1 MLRLEYISGISVIA
15 ITVLGYELIDI
26 SDVTCRN
33 SLQSVYRQICSNLPP
48 IAGVCHGAMVLHD
61 TMFLDLD
68 MHTLQKVLN
77 PKVDGSIYLDEI
89 FADIKLDFFVFLSSM
104 ASITGNPGQSAYGA
118 ANMFLAGLAAQRR
131 KRGLAAS
138 TVYVGAIVGNGYVTR
153 ELTLTQQLFLRKVG
167 NLWMSE
173 QDFHQIFAEAVV
185 ASPPRPGPNP
195 EFSTGLQILYA
206 GEDEKITWYKNPLFS
221 HLVFQRNTTNLSR
234 AGNTTATV
242 SVKNQLLKAITPDEV
257 SKILKGKVYFI
268 TSSILK
274 LMLFKFPSLHDC
286 KLHSKLLPM

>member
-1 MLRLEYISGISVIA
+1 
-15 ITVLGYELIDI
+15 
-26 SDVTCRN
+26 
-33 SLQSVYRQICSNLPP
+33 
-48 IAGVCHGAMVLHD
+48 MVLHD

-68 MHTLQKVLN
+68 MGTVQKVLK

-89 FADIKLDFFVFLSSM
+89 FAETKLDFFVFLSSM

-153 ELTLTQQLFLRKVG
+153 ELSLTQQLFLRKVG

-173 QDFHQIFAEAVV
+173 QDFYQIFAEAVV
-185 ASPPRPGPNP
+185 SSPCRPGPNP

-206 GEDEKITWYKNPLFS
+206 GEDEKITWFKNPLFS
-221 HLVFQRNTTNLSR
+221 HLVFQRETASLGSSSTT
-234 AGNTTATV
+234 TTTV
-242 SVKNQLLKAITPDEV
+242 SVKNQLLRATTPDEV
-257 SKILKGKVYFI
+257 YEILKGNFGLYP
-268 TSSILK
+268 L
-274 LMLFKFPSLHDC
+274 FPS
-286 KLHSKLLPM
+286 